1 MKVSI
6 VIVNYHS
13 ELLIV
18 DCLNSFL
25 QFHEFGHFEFI
36 IINNGGEL
44 RSLEQNFQSK
54 LSIFILESGG
64 NIGFA
69 KANNLGLKYSK
80 GEFILYL
87 NADTLFVEP
96 ILDKL
101 VEQLV
106 FDPTVGLVACQL
118 VNPDLSL
125 QLSYHDGDRLFSKL
139 WGRNPIAIKF
149 FNATQRAKVRQEQ
162 ICNTHQFRHDAPWL
176 SGACMLLRKTDIE
189 KYNWQWDEDFFMYW
203 EDVELCY
210 RIRKSGLSLYFIPDS
225 KLLHIGGSGEVNV
238 SLSRF
243 IWMENAKLLFI
254 EKTQGKW
261 LKWVYVVW
269 MKLELRLERFLE
281 RNNVD
286 SFENT
291 ILGKEIDFY
300 LKRKK

>member
-1 MKVSI
+1 MISLI
-6 VIVNYHS
+6 LINYHS
-13 ELLIV
+13 ERLLV
-18 DCLNSFL
+18 DCINSFTAN
-25 QFHEFGHFEFI
+25 ENGVNVEFI
-36 IINNGGEL
+36 IVNNGGNL
-44 RSLEQNFQSK
+44 DG
-54 LSIFILESGG
+54 FISSFGHILNLTIIDSGG

-118 VNPDLSL
+118 VNPDFSL

-149 FNATQRAKVRQEQ
+149 FNATQRGKVRQEQ

-238 SLSRF
+238 SLNRF

-300 LKRKK
+300 LKKKK